1 MKQDE
6 ESKTDE
12 NEVIVNHQSHA
23 NLTVPKA
30 ELDEGFFK
38 QQNRQTVN
46 LLSNI
51 DESLFLDKV
60 KQFSQELDQDT
71 ANFDNEDKDEDDQF
85 DITQFESGK
94 VNENDGQNQSIVD

>member
-1 MKQDE
+1 MKNDNE

-12 NEVIVNHQSHA
+12 NEVTDKHQSHA
-23 NLTVPKA
+23 NLSIPGG
-30 ELDEGFFK
+30 DFNDDDFFK
-38 QQNRQTVN
+38 QQNRQTVKT
-46 LLSNI
+46 LSNI

-71 ANFDNEDKDEDDQF
+71 GNFDNEDKDEDEQF

-94 VNENDGQNQSIVD
+94 VNESDAKG